1 MCEPWYKLMLVLFE
15 LFSYFRCSYLA
26 LHWVGVDLAH
36 VAASVLLLH
45 APDVQVPGAEVVVR
59 NGHAGVVCDDVVVNG
74 LDGLGVRLHPADLQQ
89 RRA

>member
-1 MCEPWYKLMLVLFE
+1 LGTFDP
-15 LFSYFRCSYLA
+15 YLA
-26 LHWVGVDLAH
+26 LHRVSVDLAH
-36 VAASVLLLH
+36 VTAAVLLLH

-59 NGHAGVVCDDVVVNG
+59 NCHPGVVRDDVVVDG